1 MMDDDSL
8 HAIHGAASDDARRL
22 SGDSMRFVSGDGFG
36 DPRHKAGS
44 GTISISN
51 ILLQLQV
58 KPGQYLA
65 VVIMEYADRVGGGYP
80 EQHPDRVSSNRV
92 WLLPEL

>member
-1 MMDDDSL
+1 MMDDESL
-8 HAIHGAASDDARRL
+8 HAIHGAACDDARRL

-58 KPGQYLA
+58 KPSQYLA
-65 VVIMEYADRVGGGYP
+65 VVIMEYADRVGGGMRGAP
-80 EQHPDRVSSNRV
+80 PSRGIM
-92 WLLPEL
+92 